1 MLRLAFPVSTKFRKQ
16 ERLSSEVVIGK
27 LFKSNLTLF
36 VFPFK
41 IFYLPASEL
50 SVSDQVV
57 ISVSKRSFKRA
68 VDRNLLKRRIREAYR
83 LNKNLLYKDLDAP
96 FFTFALVYVAKKIM
110 PYQEI
115 ESKLKLILTE
125 LGANKDIS

>member
-1 MLRLAFPVSTKFRKQ
+1 MLRSAFPVSLTFRKQ
-16 ERLSSEVVIGK
+16 ERLCSEVVIGK

-41 IFYLPASEL
+41 IFYLAAADI
-50 SVSDQVV
+50 SVADQVV
-57 ISVSKRSFKRA
+57 ITVSKRSFKRA

-83 LNKNLLYKDLDAP
+83 LNKRLLFSDLETP
-96 FFTFALVYVAKKIM
+96 FFTFAIVYVAKKIM

-115 ESKLKLILTE
+115 ETKLKLILTE
-125 LGANKDIS
+125 LASCKDKL